1 MHRSREVSTA
11 SSQAPPPR
19 SGASFSCGGRAGEH
33 GSTSRSSARKR
44 WKSRIREER
53 PSPLLARPGRAHLCP
68 DPRHVNAVHGDGAP
82 GADLHRFDL
91 SKVETGALF
100 TVSGL
105 AIIAVAM
112 PAGLLADRIGARA
125 VTIAAAG
132 LLNGVRARQGAA
144 DSYPA
149 LLAARGVF
157 GVGWAAI
164 LSAGPAWLA
173 DSVTHDR
180 RPAALGAVMP
190 VAGIGGSSR
199 RPRRASSLIGLASAP
214 PSTSS
219 AESHSPSSSGS
230 CSAGPGRSLRHPRQP
245 LATTLRALTRDSLVL
260 GGVVAMALAGF
271 TESGVNLLAPLQL
284 KANGLS
290 AGSIGVVFDLRR
302 RLRRHRQP
310 GRWGRSA
317 ICPSA
322 GGRCRVGRH
331 RYSDILPMVVSPAT
345 AAVVGSVIS
354 RTGISAVLYTIA
366 FPLGALGAHR
376 AGLGRGAVNGLLTLA
391 SGFANALGPLTAG
404 AVGHAAGSGG
414 RAPFSWRSVSP
425 LRSGSSSRGQWPG
438 TTRPPGAPSRKEL
451 RREP

>member
-1 MHRSREVSTA
+1 M
-11 SSQAPPPR
+11 R
-19 SGASFSCGGRAGEH
+19 SGRLHSWLGPVGLIYALILAMSMQFTAMV
-33 GSTSRSSARKR
+33 
-44 WKSRIREER
+44 
-53 PSPLLARPGRAHLCP
+53 PL
-68 DPRHVNAVHGDGAP
+68 AP
-82 GADLHRFDL
+82 TFADRFDL

-132 LLNGVRARQGAA
+132 LLTVSALGQGAA

-190 VAGIGGSSR
+190 VAGIGGLIS
-199 RPRRASSLIGLASAP
+199 PAASGFLADRVGLGAP
-214 PSTSS
+214 FYILGGITFSILV
-219 AESHSPSSSGS
+219 GLLL
-230 CSAGPGRSLRHPRQP
+230 AGPGRSLRHPRQP

-290 AGSIGVVFDLRR
+290 AGSIGVVF
-302 RLRRHRQP
+302 
-310 GRWGRSA
+310 S
-317 ICPSA
+317 ISA
-322 GGRCRVGRH
+322 GVFVVIGSLVAGGARRFARLPVGGAA
-331 RYSDILPMVVSPAT
+331 SAGIGIAILPMVVSPAT

-404 AVGHAAGSGG
+404 AVGQAAGFGWASALLVALSFAAAIWFVVPRPVARTDPAAG
-414 RAPFSWRSVSP
+414 RSLA
-425 LRSGSSSRGQWPG
+425 
-438 TTRPPGAPSRKEL
+438 
-451 RREP
+451 